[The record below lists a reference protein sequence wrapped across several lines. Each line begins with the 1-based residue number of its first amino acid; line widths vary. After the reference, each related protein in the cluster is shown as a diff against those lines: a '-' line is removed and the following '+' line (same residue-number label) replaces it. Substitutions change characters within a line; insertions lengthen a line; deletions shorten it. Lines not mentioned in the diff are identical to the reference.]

1 MSPNPVNTSLK
12 PIDTFQLNKGFN
24 LKDRWEISQ
33 KIGQGA
39 FGQTYTAFDKL
50 TSEHVAVKIEPLAN
64 KKQVLKVEVTLLR
77 KLQDTPYVARYI
89 GCGRQ
94 DDFNFMAMEL
104 LGKNISELR
113 KKRYDHCFSLATTA
127 LLAKQMLG
135 GIQAIHDHGYL
146 HRDVKPVII
155 NIVINKSN
163 FVMGLRRSTEP
174 SLYGRSRCYIID
186 FGLSRRHM
194 DNNNQ
199 IREPRET
206 AGFRGTA
213 RYASIASH
221 QNKELGRKDDL
232 WSLFYIILEC
242 LTGGLPWRRE
252 KEKEKIGEMK
262 MKLHTPELVEKQP
275 APLLEMMK
283 YLDSLQY
290 ADRPN
295 YSYLNKLVDNLFE
308 LSNEPPD
315 IPYDWE
321 RPSPL
326 QSVGSFI
333 STAGVTSSHPGR
345 RNLVNTSNVMGGIV
359 TTATANNGR
368 SVQESTSHELSERRQ
383 METGAHRASQASYP
397 KRELHLTGGA
407 KTKAETNEAP
417 DIETNSMEKKKKS
430 GLMNRIFTPK
440 PPNESPPKR
449 KIFARGSRSNVTRL
463 GIRNNQN
470 YRIATFRFNAVR
482 TFSTNVGTNA
492 IPNKSKWAESET
504 NVYTK
509 AIIENLSE
517 YYTNHSGEQEQGW
530 NYIET
535 QEFPADIFLDI
546 GEPILLDNSRNKRTR
561 WMEVEYNKLQE
572 EYDREKSERALSHC
586 FRKDTYFP
594 FAIKL
599 LQDNK
604 SIPSL
609 ALENLMYPLLLRLY
623 GRAISESIFND
634 TKKAPLLKSLRYF
647 HKLLNLNGSGSFIY
661 SEAMKR
667 SSSPRA
673 YVTAKDF
680 IYLMLSEGIE
690 PSINEYNVLLQTLIN
705 SQRLFEAKKL
715 YFQLESR
722 QLVKEKTIEIMVKA
736 FCDHGNYQVALTMM
750 KEYLQRNGSLN
761 YLCIRYFM
769 GACTKANDIQTME
782 EFIEVIKP
790 LDDIAVDAIGDAL
803 CQSHKSHIFV
813 RFLNKWIAEES
824 PSAAAAYCCL
834 IAELIHA
841 KEYEKAKK
849 TLDFLNAYKVK
860 TNTSNPSNYN
870 TIIEVALAR
879 YLVFQRRGIDLRKQL
894 KPLLPT
900 NIPLVSKEPLLEYF
914 DEFVKQCVHA
924 SLYGENTAIRRIK
937 LKNILITHLAET
949 RQIEAL
955 AKTLENRVP
964 LSALYFTTLN
974 STIEA
979 FYDAM
984 DKKRFLFL
992 GDYMKQRSIHINSSA
1007 VREAIR
1013 SYQK

>member
-321 RPSPL
+321 RPSP
-326 QSVGSFI
+326 
-333 STAGVTSSHPGR
+333 
-345 RNLVNTSNVMGGIV
+345 
-359 TTATANNGR
+359 
-368 SVQESTSHELSERRQ
+368 
-383 METGAHRASQASYP
+383 
-397 KRELHLTGGA
+397 
-407 KTKAETNEAP
+407 
-417 DIETNSMEKKKKS
+417 
-430 GLMNRIFTPK
+430 
-440 PPNESPPKR
+440 
-449 KIFARGSRSNVTRL
+449 VTRL

-535 QEFPADIFLDI
+535 QEFPSDIFLDI
-546 GEPILLDNSRNKRTR
+546 GEPILLDNLRNKRTR

-769 GACTKANDIQTME
+769 GACTKANDIQAME
-782 EFIEVIKP
+782 DFIEIIKP
-790 LDDIAVDAIGDAL
+790 LDDMAVDAIGDAL

-900 NIPLVSKEPLLEYF
+900 SIPLVSKEPLLGYF